1 MFEERIEKILYKVQK
16 PGRYIGGEKN
26 QAMKNKEDVD
36 IRFAFCYPDLY
47 EVGMSN
53 LGLKILYELINSR
66 KDAWC
71 ERCFAPPE
79 DMETQLRENNIPLF
93 ALESKDPLTAF
104 DILGF
109 TLQFELNYTNILLM
123 LDLAGIPYYAKDR
136 DDSYPLIIAG
146 GPCAVNSEPVA
157 PFFDLIAI
165 GDGEESMM
173 QILDL
178 YKECKAKGISKKEF
192 LKLASKI
199 NSVYVPSLYEIE
211 YDGAKIKSISPE
223 KKVDRYIISDF
234 ENCFIPER
242 PIVPTIQAI
251 HDRIAIELFRGC
263 IRGCRFCQAGM
274 IYRPARF
281 RSEKLLKENA
291 VTQCG
296 CTGYDEIS
304 LLSLSSSDYPDIEK
318 LFDSFSEYTKPR
330 HIGLSLPSLR
340 IDNMPQ
346 GLLEKIGGIRKSGL
360 TFAPEAGSQR
370 LRDAINKNITESDI
384 LNTCKRAFEQGYTA
398 VKMYFMMG
406 LPTETDE
413 DIIAIAQLAQKI
425 VDLYYHLE
433 TRRKG
438 KGVEIS
444 ISLATFVPKP
454 FTPFQWE
461 AQINGEE
468 IARRQKL
475 LKESLTTKK
484 VSLKWHDPN
493 VSRLEAIMARGDR
506 RLAPAIVAAYEN
518 GCRFDSWDESFKP
531 EIWDKCFEDLDID
544 ADSYA
549 YRKRELDEILPW
561 DMINAGVSKKF
572 LQRENQKAYKSET
585 TPDCMGNC
593 SACGIT
599 KLTGVKCFE

>member
-1 MFEERIEKILYKVQK
+1 MFDEKIERILYKVQK

-26 QAMKNKEDVD
+26 QVMKNKDEVSL
-36 IRFAFCYPDLY
+36 RFAFCYPDMY

-66 KDAWC
+66 SDSWC

-79 DMETQLRENNIPLF
+79 DMEAQLRENNIPLF

-104 DILGF
+104 DIIGF

-123 LDLAGIPYYAKDR
+123 LDLAGIPFYAKDR
-136 DDSYPLIIAG
+136 GEEYPLIIAG

-157 PFFDLIAI
+157 PFFDLISI

-178 YKECKAKGISKKEF
+178 YKECKEKGISKKEF
-192 LKLASKI
+192 LKKASNIK
-199 NSVYVPSLYEIE
+199 SVYVPSLYEVE
-211 YDGAKIKSISPE
+211 YDGDKIKSISPE
-223 KKVDRYIISDF
+223 KQVDRYIISDF
-234 ENCFIPER
+234 ENCFIPKK

-251 HDRIAIELFRGC
+251 HDRVAIELFRGC

-281 RSEKLLKENA
+281 RSKELLKNNA
-291 VTQCG
+291 VEQCR

-304 LLSLSSSDYPDIEK
+304 LLSLSSSDYPDIEG
-318 LFDSFSEYTKPR
+318 LFDSFSEYTRPR

-340 IDNMPQ
+340 IDNTPKT
-346 GLLEKIGGIRKSGL
+346 LLEKLGGIRKSGL

-370 LRDAINKNITESDI
+370 LRDAINKNITEEDI
-384 LNTCKRAFEQGYTA
+384 LKTCKAAFEQGYTS

-413 DIIAIAQLAQKI
+413 DIVAIATLAQKI
-425 VDLYYHLE
+425 VNLYYHLE

-461 AQINGEE
+461 AQITGEE

-484 VSLKWHDPN
+484 ISLKWHDPE

-506 RLAPAIVAAYEN
+506 RIAPAIVSAYQK
-518 GCRFDSWDESFKP
+518 GCRFDSWDETFKP
-531 EIWDKCFEDLDID
+531 EIWEEAFNELNINAD
-544 ADSYA
+544 AYA
-549 YRKRELDEILPW
+549 YRKRDLEEILPW
-561 DMINAGVSKKF
+561 DMINAGVSKRF
-572 LQRENQKAYKSET
+572 LQKENQKAYLSQT

>member
-1 MFEERIEKILYKVQK
+1 MFEEKIEKILYKVQK

-26 QAMKNKEDVD
+26 QTLKNKEDVD

-53 LGLKILYELINSR
+53 LGLKILYELINTR
-66 KDAWC
+66 KDSWC

-79 DMETQLRENNIPLF
+79 DMEKQLRENNIPLF

-104 DILGF
+104 DIIGI

-123 LDLAGIPYYAKDR
+123 LDLAKIPFYAKDR

-157 PFFDLIAI
+157 DFFDLISV
-165 GDGEESMM
+165 GDGEESVM

-192 LKLASKI
+192 LKLASNIK
-199 NSVYVPSLYEIE
+199 SVYVPSLYEVE

-234 ENCFIPER
+234 ENCFIPQK

-291 VTQCG
+291 VAQCG

-370 LRDAINKNITESDI
+370 LRDAINKNITEPDI
-384 LNTCKRAFEQGYTA
+384 LNTCKRAFEQGYTS

-506 RLAPAIVAAYEN
+506 RIAPAIVAAYEN

-531 EIWDKCFEDLDID
+531 EIWNKCFEELGID

-549 YRKRELDEILPW
+549 YRKRDLEEVLPW

-572 LQRENQKAYKSET
+572 LQRENQKAYASET

-599 KLTGVKCFE
+599 KITGVKCFE